1 MRNGFITLH
10 RKIMEWEW
18 YQNPNTFRLFV
29 HCLLMANFTDG
40 RLNGK
45 EIKRG
50 QFVTSLPKLAKQTS
64 LTIKQVRVALAH
76 LVRTGEVADDA
87 TTQNRIITVINYDR
101 YQTWADDTADEGQ
114 TKRQTNFRKT
124 AGETADK
131 RADDE
136 QAKTVVAVSVNEN
149 IFAKRADETADETAD
164 TNSEKGQTKG
174 HQYNNNNNNYKVV
187 VEEGFAPTDA
197 EIAKSIER
205 DSLIVDAARDVGLQV
220 STRAMINARDLA
232 DKYGLDKL
240 LDAIGASVDVPK
252 WSYVEG
258 ILRKGGAKHEGHTD
272 DHGQHE
278 NPYAFLHNNKNTI

>member
-1 MRNGFITLH
+1 MKAGFILLYRQITD
-10 RKIMEWEW
+10 WEW
-18 YQNPNTFRLFV
+18 YQNPNTFRVFL

-40 RLNGK
+40 RFEGK
-45 EIKRG
+45 EVKRG
-50 QFVTSLPKLAKQTS
+50 QFITTLPMLAKQTS
-64 LTIKQVRVALAH
+64 LSIQNVRTALDH
-76 LVRTGEVADDA
+76 LVSTGELTDNA
-87 TTQNRIITVINYDR
+87 TRHYRIITVVKYDE
-101 YQTWADDTADEGQ
+101 YQLGNRQPTDNQQ
-114 TKRQTNFRKT
+114 TTNRTFSEKSTDNQQT
-124 AGETADK
+124 
-131 RADDE
+131 
-136 QAKTVVAVSVNEN
+136 KTVVTVGIAEN
-149 IFAKRADETADETAD
+149 TEELLTD
-164 TNSEKGQTKG
+164 NQQTDQQ
-174 HQYNNNNNNYKVV
+174 QYNNNNNNYEVV

-205 DSLIVDAARDVGLQV
+205 DSRIVDAARDVGLQV

-278 NPYAFLHNNKNTI
+278 NPYAFLHNSKNTI

>member
-40 RLNGK
+40 RLNGE

-50 QFVTSLPKLAKQTS
+50 QFVTSLPKLAEQTS

-76 LVRTGEVADDA
+76 LVMTGEVADDA

-101 YQTWADDTADEGQ
+101 YQTGADETADEGQ
-114 TKRQTNFRKT
+114 TKRQTISRKT
-124 AGETADK
+124 ADGMADET
-131 RADDE
+131 ADDE
-136 QAKTVVAVSVNEN
+136 QGKTVVAVSVNEN
-149 IFAKRADETADETAD
+149 IFAKTADETADETAD
-164 TNSEKGQTKG
+164 TNGEKGQTKG

-205 DSLIVDAARDVGLQV
+205 DSRIVDAARDVGLQV

-232 DKYGLDKL
+232 DKYGLDNL
-240 LDAIGASVDVPK
+240 IEAIGASVDVPK
-252 WSYVEG
+252 WSYVDG
-258 ILRKGGAKHEGHTD
+258 ILRKGGVKRDGHTD
-272 DHGQHE
+272 DLGKHE
-278 NPYAFLHNNKNTI
+278 NPYAFLHKSENTI